1 VTKGGV
7 GELLREWRSHRRI
20 SRLGDGKVVENRIFF
35 DRAEFERKL
44 GDFDS
49 VDERDRE
56 VVAAHDSEQDRVEAV
71 DEAAVR
77 AEEPA
82 GVLDLEVAFD
92 HRGE

>member
-20 SRLGDGKVVENRIFF
+20 SRLRDGKVVENRIFF
-35 DRAEFERKL
+35 DRTEFERAR
-44 GDFDS
+44 DFAS

-56 VVAAHDSEQDRVEAV
+56 VVAPHDSEQDRVEAV